1 MHQLKKNLNQFDLIL
16 YMVLFLGVL
25 APLLFTGWQM
35 GLFRKPIGV
44 DAAPLVRS
52 NGRVLRVA
60 IASDFA
66 PHSFLNKEGQLSG
79 MDVEV
84 LYDLANRMQCK
95 PEFFTGDWPTCR
107 KMMQDGE
114 VDVLSGLD
122 IYSNMPG
129 VIKTIPTSADTMQVF
144 GKKPV
149 NHVSQLSGKRVAIM
163 KNSVLMTSYDFNCTY
178 VEYPTNTSILA
189 AVEGGDVD
197 YGISHGAVAQDI
209 IQKNHFNIKPG
220 LMLLGNYPAFGISK
234 DQIGLRDEINNYLRQ
249 MSHDGT
255 LKKLQEKWMEDYAM
269 NRSLPAVYH
278 RYHIFYIAYTIAF
291 LVFAGVMY
299 LYRKNVRRQSAYI
312 DALLAYQNKLKSLV
326 EDQFSHQDS
335 SLSPRIAHTGE
346 DGIRGF
352 HVLVVDNNTL
362 SQEILIATL
371 KDAGATASTASSGKA
386 AIRAFEK
393 SDLNTFDA
401 ILMDLVMPGMDG
413 FATAKAIRAL
423 SRVDAL
429 IIPIIAVTANT
440 YQDIEDDVHAAGM
453 NACLSKPVH
462 TKALI
467 AALEQYKL

>member
-1 MHQLKKNLNQFDLIL
+1 
-16 YMVLFLGVL
+16 
-25 APLLFTGWQM
+25 M

-220 LMLLGNYPAFGISK
+220 LMLLGSYPAFGISK
-234 DQIGLRDEINNYLRQ
+234 DRIGLRDEINNYLRQ

-255 LKKLQEKWMEDYAM
+255 LKNLQEKWMEDYAM
-269 NRSLPAVYH
+269 DRSLPAVYH

-299 LYRKNVRRQSAYI
+299 LYRKNVRSQSAYI

-386 AIRAFEK
+386 AIRAFDK

-413 FATAKAIRAL
+413 FATTKAIRAL
-423 SRVDAL
+423 PRVDAL
-429 IIPIIAVTANT
+429 TIPIIAVTANT
-440 YQDIEDDVHAAGM
+440 YQDVEDEVHAAGM
-453 NACLSKPVH
+453 NACLFKPVH

-467 AALEQYKL
+467 ATLEQYKL

>member
-1 MHQLKKNLNQFDLIL
+1 MHQLKKNLNRFDLIL

-25 APLLFTGWQM
+25 TPLLFTGWQM

-44 DAAPLVRS
+44 DVAPLVRS
-52 NGRVLRVA
+52 NARVLRVA

-66 PHSFLNKEGQLSG
+66 PHSFVNKEGQLSG
-79 MDVEV
+79 MDVEI

-95 PEFFTGDWPTCR
+95 PELFTGDWPTCR
-107 KMMQDGE
+107 KMLQDGK
-114 VDVLSGLD
+114 VDVLAGLE
-122 IYSNMPG
+122 IYSNMPD
-129 VIKTIPTSADTMQVF
+129 VVKTIPTSADTMQVF

-149 NHVSQLSGKRVAIM
+149 NHVSQLSGKRVALM
-163 KNSVLMTSYDFNCTY
+163 KNSVLMTAYDFNCTY
-178 VEYPTNTSILA
+178 IEYPTNTSILA

-209 IQKNHFNIKPG
+209 IQKNHFHIKPG
-220 LMLLGNYPAFGISK
+220 LMLLGSYPAFGISK

-269 NRSLPAVYH
+269 DRSLPAVYH
-278 RYHIFYIAYTIAF
+278 RYHIFYIGYTIAF

-326 EDQFSHQDS
+326 EDQFS

-346 DGIRGF
+346 DGIRDF

-423 SRVDAL
+423 PRVDAL
-429 IIPIIAVTANT
+429 TIPIIAVTANT
-440 YQDIEDDVHAAGM
+440 YQDVEDEVHAAGM

>member
-1 MHQLKKNLNQFDLIL
+1 MHQLKKNLNRFDLIL

-25 APLLFTGWQM
+25 TPLLFTGWQM

-44 DAAPLVRS
+44 DVAPLVRS
-52 NGRVLRVA
+52 NARVLRVA
-60 IASDFA
+60 ITSDFA
-66 PHSFLNKEGQLSG
+66 PHSFVNKEGQLSG
-79 MDVEV
+79 MDVEI

-95 PEFFTGDWPTCR
+95 PELFTGDWPTCR
-107 KMMQDGE
+107 KMLQDGK
-114 VDVLSGLD
+114 VDVLAGLE
-122 IYSNMPG
+122 IYSNMPD
-129 VIKTIPTSADTMQVF
+129 VVKTIPTSADTMQVF

-149 NHVSQLSGKRVAIM
+149 NHVSQLSGKRVALM
-163 KNSVLMTSYDFNCTY
+163 KNSVLMTAYDFNCTY
-178 VEYPTNTSILA
+178 IEYPTNTSILA

-209 IQKNHFNIKPG
+209 IQKNHFHIKPG
-220 LMLLGNYPAFGISK
+220 LMLLGSYPAFGISK

-269 NRSLPAVYH
+269 DRSLPAVYH
-278 RYHIFYIAYTIAF
+278 RYHIFYIGYTIAF

-326 EDQFSHQDS
+326 EDQFS

-346 DGIRGF
+346 DGIRDF

-423 SRVDAL
+423 PRVDAL
-429 IIPIIAVTANT
+429 TIPIIAVTANT
-440 YQDIEDDVHAAGM
+440 YQDVEDEVHAAGM

>member
-1 MHQLKKNLNQFDLIL
+1 MHQRKNSLNRFDLIF
-16 YMVLFLGVL
+16 YMVLCLGIL
-25 APLLFTGWQM
+25 TPLLFTGWHM
-35 GLFRKPIGV
+35 GLFRKPIDV

-52 NGRVLRVA
+52 NSHVLRVA
-60 IASDFA
+60 MAGDFA
-66 PHSFLNKEGQLSG
+66 PHSFVNKEGQLSG
-79 MDVEV
+79 MDVEI
-84 LYDLANRMQCK
+84 LYHLASRMQRK
-95 PEFFTGDWPTCR
+95 LEFFTGDWPTCR
-107 KMMQDGE
+107 KMLQDGK
-114 VDVLSGLD
+114 VDVLSGLE
-122 IYSNMPG
+122 IYSNMAG
-129 VIKTIPTSADTMQVF
+129 VVKTIPTSADSMRVF

-149 NHVSQLSGKRVAIM
+149 NHVSQLAGKRVAIM
-163 KNSVLMTSYDFNCTY
+163 KNSVLMTSFDFNCTY

-197 YGISHGAVAQDI
+197 YGICHGVVAQDI
-209 IQKNHFNIKPG
+209 IQKNHFNIEPG
-220 LMLLGNYPAFGISK
+220 LMLLGSYPAFGVSK
-234 DQIGLRDEINNYLRQ
+234 DEIGLRDEINNYLRQ

-255 LKKLQEKWMEDYAM
+255 LERLQEKWMEDYAM
-269 NRSLPAVYH
+269 DRSLPAVYH
-278 RYHIFYIAYTIAF
+278 RYHVFYIGYTIAF

-299 LYRKNVRRQSAYI
+299 LYRKNARRQSAYI

-326 EDQFSHQDS
+326 EDQFSHQGP
-335 SLSPRIAHTGE
+335 SLSPRIAHTTE

-352 HVLVVDNNTL
+352 HVLVVDDNTL

-413 FATAKAIRAL
+413 FATTKAIRAL

-429 IIPIIAVTANT
+429 TIPIIAVTANT
-440 YQDIEDDVHAAGM
+440 YQDIEDEVHAAGM

-462 TKALI
+462 AKNLI
-467 AALEQYKL
+467 ATLEQYKL

>member
-1 MHQLKKNLNQFDLIL
+1 
-16 YMVLFLGVL
+16 
-25 APLLFTGWQM
+25 
-35 GLFRKPIGV
+35 
-44 DAAPLVRS
+44 
-52 NGRVLRVA
+52 
-60 IASDFA
+60 
-66 PHSFLNKEGQLSG
+66 
-79 MDVEV
+79 
-84 LYDLANRMQCK
+84 
-95 PEFFTGDWPTCR
+95 
-107 KMMQDGE
+107 MQDGE
-114 VDVLSGLD
+114 VDVLSGLE
-122 IYSNMPG
+122 IYLNMPG
-129 VIKTIPTSADTMQVF
+129 VIKTILMSADTMQVF
-144 GKKPV
+144 GKNPV
-149 NHVSQLSGKRVAIM
+149 NHVSQLSGKYVAIM
-163 KNSVLMTSYDFNCTY
+163 KNFVLMTAYDFNCTY

-220 LMLLGNYPAFGISK
+220 LMLLGSYPAFGISK

-269 NRSLPAVYH
+269 DRSLSAVYH
-278 RYHIFYIAYTIAF
+278 RYHIFYIGYTIAF

-413 FATAKAIRAL
+413 FAATKAIRAL

-429 IIPIIAVTANT
+429 TIPIIAVTANT

>member
-1 MHQLKKNLNQFDLIL
+1 MHQLKKNFNRFDLIF
-16 YMVLFLGVL
+16 YIVLFLGVL

-60 IASDFA
+60 IAGDFA

-163 KNSVLMTSYDFNCTY
+163 KNSVLITSYDFNCTY

-197 YGISHGAVAQDI
+197 YGICHGTVAQDI

-220 LMLLGNYPAFGISK
+220 LMLLGSYPAFGISK
-234 DQIGLRDEINNYLRQ
+234 DRIGLRDEINNYLRQ

-269 NRSLPAVYH
+269 DRSLPAVYH
-278 RYHIFYIAYTIAF
+278 RYHVFYIAYTIAF
-291 LVFAGVMY
+291 LVFADVMY
-299 LYRKNVRRQSAYI
+299 VYRKNVRRQSAYI

-371 KDAGATASTASSGKA
+371 KDAGATASTASSGKES
-386 AIRAFEK
+386 IRAFEK

-413 FATAKAIRAL
+413 FAATKAIRAL
-423 SRVDAL
+423 PRVDAL
-429 IIPIIAVTANT
+429 TIPIIAVTANT
-440 YQDIEDDVHAAGM
+440 YQDVEDEVYAAGM

-462 TKALI
+462 AKALI

>member
-1 MHQLKKNLNQFDLIL
+1 
-16 YMVLFLGVL
+16 
-25 APLLFTGWQM
+25 
-35 GLFRKPIGV
+35 
-44 DAAPLVRS
+44 
-52 NGRVLRVA
+52 
-60 IASDFA
+60 
-66 PHSFLNKEGQLSG
+66 
-79 MDVEV
+79 
-84 LYDLANRMQCK
+84 
-95 PEFFTGDWPTCR
+95 
-107 KMMQDGE
+107 MQDGE
-114 VDVLSGLD
+114 VDVLSGLE
-122 IYSNMPG
+122 IYLNMPG
-129 VIKTIPTSADTMQVF
+129 IIKTILMSADTMQVF

-149 NHVSQLSGKRVAIM
+149 NHVSQLSGKYVAIM
-163 KNSVLMTSYDFNCTY
+163 KNFVLMTAYDFNCTY

-189 AVEGGDVD
+189 DVEGGDVD
-197 YGISHGAVAQDI
+197 YGISHGAVTQDI

-220 LMLLGNYPAFGISK
+220 LMLLGSYPAFGISK

-269 NRSLPAVYH
+269 DRSLPAVYH
-278 RYHIFYIAYTIAF
+278 RYHIFYIGYTIAF
-291 LVFAGVMY
+291 LGFAGVMY
-299 LYRKNVRRQSAYI
+299 VYRKNVRRQSAYI

-335 SLSPRIAHTGE
+335 SLSPRIAHTGA

-413 FATAKAIRAL
+413 FATTKAIRAL
-423 SRVDAL
+423 PRVDAL
-429 IIPIIAVTANT
+429 TIPIIAVTANT
-440 YQDIEDDVHAAGM
+440 YQDIEEEVHAAGM
-453 NACLSKPVH
+453 NACLPKPVH

>member
-1 MHQLKKNLNQFDLIL
+1 MQQLKKNLNRFDLIL

-129 VIKTIPTSADTMQVF
+129 VIKTIPTSADTMQIF

-149 NHVSQLSGKRVAIM
+149 NHVSQLSGKRVALM

-178 VEYPTNTSILA
+178 IEYPTNTSILA

-197 YGISHGAVAQDI
+197 YGICHGAVAQDI

-220 LMLLGNYPAFGISK
+220 LMLLGSYPAFGISK

-269 NRSLPAVYH
+269 DRSLPAVYH
-278 RYHIFYIAYTIAF
+278 RYHIFYIGYTIAF

-346 DGIRGF
+346 NGIRGF

-413 FATAKAIRAL
+413 FATTKAIRAL
-423 SRVDAL
+423 PRVDAL
-429 IIPIIAVTANT
+429 TIPIIAVTANT
-440 YQDIEDDVHAAGM
+440 YQDIEDDVHATGM

>member
-1 MHQLKKNLNQFDLIL
+1 MHQLKKNLNRFDLIL

-52 NGRVLRVA
+52 NSHVLRVA
-60 IASDFA
+60 VAGDFA
-66 PHSFLNKEGQLSG
+66 PHSFVNKEGQLSG
-79 MDVEV
+79 MDVEI
-84 LYDLANRMQCK
+84 LYHLANRMQRK
-95 PEFFTGDWPTCR
+95 LELFTGDWPTCR
-107 KMMQDGE
+107 KMMQEGE
-114 VDVLSGLD
+114 VDVLSGLE
-122 IYSNMPG
+122 IYSNMPD

-220 LMLLGNYPAFGISK
+220 LMLLGSYPAFGISK

-255 LKKLQEKWMEDYAM
+255 LKNLQEKWMEDYAM
-269 NRSLPAVYH
+269 DRSLPAVYH

-291 LVFAGVMY
+291 LVFAGVLY
-299 LYRKNVRRQSAYI
+299 LYRKYVRRQSAYI

-335 SLSPRIAHTGE
+335 SLSP
-346 DGIRGF
+346 
-352 HVLVVDNNTL
+352 
-362 SQEILIATL
+362 
-371 KDAGATASTASSGKA
+371 
-386 AIRAFEK
+386 
-393 SDLNTFDA
+393 
-401 ILMDLVMPGMDG
+401 
-413 FATAKAIRAL
+413 
-423 SRVDAL
+423 
-429 IIPIIAVTANT
+429 
-440 YQDIEDDVHAAGM
+440 
-453 NACLSKPVH
+453 
-462 TKALI
+462 
-467 AALEQYKL
+467 